1 MIVNKWL
8 DWMKENENFD
18 SIYSEIGKPES
29 LNDNEWIKKVA
40 KSSIYKSFVEEK
52 ISPGERASSE
62 IGNMYTASIFMSL
75 ISSLVEAVEKDKK
88 FENKK
93 IGFISYG
100 SGSKAK
106 IFEGTI
112 EKDWIIK
119 TEPIKL
125 FENLENRKKVSVD
138 IYEKLH
144 KRKISSNINNNDGII
159 KLSKISK
166 DEFTEGLRNYIKY

>member
-1 MIVNKWL
+1 MIVNKWM
-8 DWMKENENFD
+8 DWMKENNQFEK
-18 SIYSEIGKPES
+18 IYSEIGKPNSSE
-29 LNDNEWIKKVA
+29 DKDWIKKVS
-40 KSSIYKSFVEEK
+40 KSDIYKSFIEDK
-52 ISPGERASSE
+52 ISPGEKASSE

-75 ISSLVEAVEKDKK
+75 ISSLVEAFEKDR
-88 FENKK
+88 ELINKK

-112 EKDWIIK
+112 QKDWITK
-119 TEPIKL
+119 TKPIKL
-125 FENLENRKKVSVD
+125 FENLDNRKKVSVD

>member
-1 MIVNKWL
+1 
-8 DWMKENENFD
+8 
-18 SIYSEIGKPES
+18 
-29 LNDNEWIKKVA
+29 
-40 KSSIYKSFVEEK
+40 
-52 ISPGERASSE
+52 
-62 IGNMYTASIFMSL
+62 MYTASIFMSL
-75 ISSLVEAVEKDKK
+75 ISSLVEAFEKDR
-88 FENKK
+88 ELINKK

-112 EKDWIIK
+112 QKDWITK
-119 TEPIKL
+119 TKPIKL
-125 FENLENRKKVSVD
+125 FENLDNRKKVSVD